1 MPRIYPLGYV
11 YCHTMVKTCSAC
23 GGPVEPTV
31 VSGIVSLKR
40 RRSAMASGRVSAIRS
55 ETCVDCG
62 RTELYA
68 DKPER
73 LFSDL
78 HRERKKG

>member
-1 MPRIYPLGYV
+1 MRHRYPEGYV
-11 YCHTMVKTCSAC
+11 YCHTMVKACSAC

-40 RRSAMASGRVSAIRS
+40 HRSFLASGRVSAIRS
-55 ETCVDCG
+55 ETCVRCG

-68 DKPER
+68 EKPER

-78 HRERKKG
+78 HRKS

>member
-1 MPRIYPLGYV
+1 
-11 YCHTMVKTCSAC
+11 
-23 GGPVEPTV
+23 
-31 VSGIVSLKR
+31 
-40 RRSAMASGRVSAIRS
+40 MASGRVSGSARDR
-55 ETCVDCG
+55 VDCG
-62 RTELYA
+62 RAKLYA

>member
-1 MPRIYPLGYV
+1 MEL
-11 YCHTMVKTCSAC
+11 
-23 GGPVEPTV
+23 TV

-55 ETCVDCG
+55 ETCADCG
-62 RTELYA
+62 YTELYA
-68 DKPER
+68 EKPER

-78 HRERKKG
+78 LSQSADADERTTG